1 MGTLKSTP
9 PVRKEN
15 KLVRNREH
23 LTEAEV
29 TRVRASAAKA
39 GRYGFRDS
47 LMILMAYRHGFRAAE
62 LVRLT
67 CDQIDFENRVL
78 HVKRVKKGDPAT
90 HPLGREEIS
99 ALKKLLGSRRTGP
112 VFLSERGDRFSTR
125 GWFRIVQRAGDL
137 AQLGLSVHPH
147 MLRHGA
153 GYYLANQGVDT
164 RAIQAYLGH
173 RNIQHTVEYT
183 KLASDRF
190 NGFWK
195 D

>member
-1 MGTLKSTP
+1 M
-9 PVRKEN
+9 
-15 KLVRNREH
+15 
-23 LTEAEV
+23 
-29 TRVRASAAKA
+29 TRLRSAAAKA

-62 LVRLT
+62 LVKLA
-67 CDQIDFENRVL
+67 CNQVDFENRVL
-78 HVKRVKKGDPAT
+78 HVTRVKSGDPAT
-90 HPLGREEIS
+90 HPLGREEL
-99 ALKKLLGSRRTGP
+99 AGLKKLLGTRRTGP
-112 VFLSERGDRFSTR
+112 VFLSERGEAFSTR
-125 GWFRIVQRAGDL
+125 GWHRIVQRAGDL

-173 RNIQHTVEYT
+173 RNIQHTVDYT
-183 KLASDRF
+183 TLAAGRF
-190 NGFWK
+190 SGFWK